1 MKQELL
7 VGLIA
12 GHTCKLL
19 ENLHHTHGSGV
30 CGRDRC
36 SVSRSALSDS
46 ELTQTADRAALPVV
60 NYERSIR
67 MRKLLV

>member
-19 ENLHHTHGSGV
+19 ENRTTLTEQESAGAIATLFP
-30 CGRDRC
+30 DR
-36 SVSRSALSDS
+36 SYLILSS
-46 ELTQTADRAALPVV
+46 HRPPPATLPVV